1 MTIWQLTA
9 EDVEAVVTQLKS
21 GRTPREVAEDLG
33 ISVEMV
39 TCAVRKWPTVQ
50 RQFNPWAML

>member
-9 EDVEAVVTQLKS
+9 EDVEAVMALLKT
-21 GRTPREVAEDLG
+21 GRTPKEVAEDLG

-39 TCAVRKWPTVQ
+39 TCAVRKWPALQ
-50 RQFNPWAML
+50 RTISPWALV

>member
-1 MTIWQLTA
+1 MTIWQLNDA
-9 EDVEAVVTQLKS
+9 DCEAIVTQLKN
-21 GRTPREVAEDLG
+21 GRTPKQVAEDLG

-50 RQFNPWAML
+50 RKTAWGF